1 MRGGEIA
8 CVVGLGRSR
17 VWRRRSVGVSE
28 GSPWASSTRILT
40 RFRADGDVAAP
51 RSRRSAVDAE
61 HRGSRRTRSNVS
73 ASMEGPSGSASA
85 RGARFERG
93 LNAKFYSSRRPRRH
107 WRGGSGDEEVS
118 GTHPATL
125 PATLGADQDRQRRLL
140 VRFRIPSTRGVE
152 STARVSILCPARR
165 PRIRGNSSARRVK

>member
-28 GSPWASSTRILT
+28 GSPRASSTRILT

-93 LNAKFYSSRRPRRH
+93 LNAKFYSSRRARRH

-118 GTHPATL
+118 GTHPAIL

-140 VRFRIPSTRGVE
+140 VRFRIPSTL
-152 STARVSILCPARR
+152 ALNPPRVSRYSARR
-165 PRIRGNSSARRVK
+165 GDDRIRVNSSARRVK

>member
-17 VWRRRSVGVSE
+17 VWRRRSVGDSE
-28 GSPWASSTRILT
+28 GSPRASSTRILT

-51 RSRRSAVDAE
+51 RSRRSAVDAT

-93 LNAKFYSSRRPRRH
+93 LNAKFYSSRRARRH

-140 VRFRIPSTRGVE
+140 VRFRIPSTRRVE

-165 PRIRGNSSARRVK
+165 RPDPG